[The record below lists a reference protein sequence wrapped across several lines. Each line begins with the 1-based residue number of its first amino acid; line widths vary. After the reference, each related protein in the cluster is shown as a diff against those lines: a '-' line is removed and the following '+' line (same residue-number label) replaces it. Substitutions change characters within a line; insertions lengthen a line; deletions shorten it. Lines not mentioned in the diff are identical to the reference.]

1 MDRKVVILLACILSG
16 CSAPPPSSETRPAT
30 ADSLVLERS
39 PCFGRCPD
47 YRLRIR
53 SDGNVVYQSRT
64 PADTTRGVAQTQPGT
79 LAKLVARARAIG
91 FYALPED
98 ISSDSAL
105 CSARATD
112 HPSATITIFEAGKQS
127 RVVHYH
133 GCRLATDHS
142 VPPQLQALTAFEVAI
157 DSAAGSSRW
166 LSTTGSKTR

>member
-1 MDRKVVILLACILSG
+1 MDRKVVIVLACILGG
-16 CSAPPPSSETRPAT
+16 CSGPPPSSETRAAS

-53 SDGNVVYQSRT
+53 TDGDVVYQARM
-64 PADTTRGVAQTQPGT
+64 PGDTTRGSAQTQRGT
-79 LAKLVARARAIG
+79 LATLVARARTIG

-98 ISSDSAL
+98 IASDSAL

-112 HPSATITIFEAGKQS
+112 HPSATITSFEAGKQS

-133 GCRLATDHS
+133 GCYLATDHS
-142 VPPQLQALTAFEVAI
+142 TAPQLQALTAFEVAI

-166 LSTTGSKTR
+166 LSTAGSKPR

>member
-1 MDRKVVILLACILSG
+1 MERNAVILLAVILGG

-53 SDGNVVYQSRT
+53 SDGDVAYQSRT
-64 PADTTRGVAQTQPGT
+64 PGDTTRGAGQIQPGT
-79 LAKLVARARAIG
+79 LAALVARARAIG
-91 FYALPED
+91 FYALPAD
-98 ISSDSAL
+98 IAADSAL

-112 HPSATITIFEAGKQS
+112 HPSATTTIFEAGKQF

-142 VPPQLQALTAFEVAI
+142 IAPQLQALTAFEIVI

-166 LSTTGSKTR
+166 LSPTGSKPR